1 VIQLFL
7 QTIRGEVNMKLR
19 SKIATVMTIL
29 GISIILLTSIF
40 YFYWSQYLLIEEEM
54 DNISDIT
61 ISVTHEIDTHFSELT
76 KTVLTLSST
85 PLICE
90 TLLESNRD
98 FAMLSENEREEE
110 INSLSKQW
118 TETTDLNSAFL
129 QNYLSNPVADHLK
142 FQKELIKDRYG
153 ELFITNRY
161 GVIIA
166 TTNKLTTVNHSHK
179 YWWKASFDDGKGR
192 IFLDD
197 RGFDA
202 SADGYVI
209 GIVVP
214 IMHEGEVIGIMKSNV
229 NILDILD
236 HIMMDYENLYEDSL
250 VRIVRTG
257 GLIVSELGSEPLSNV
272 VSDRLIEIL
281 EKKET
286 SSFAMGE
293 DNVMQLMGVSE
304 VPITKG
310 SPSLGFGGNYESIDH
325 IKGNT
330 GESWHVLI
338 SIERAIFS
346 KTIESTT
353 HMLILIG
360 IIITLITSF
369 VSLYLGKKISD
380 PLVALSHFSH
390 KVGEGSLDERIKV
403 TSSDEIGILSSSFNE
418 MVENLQNTMAS
429 KNELVAEIDKRIIA
443 EEKLM
448 RLIVTDELT
457 RINNRRAA
465 NQFLHETIERALR
478 YDEKLS
484 VVILDIDH
492 FKTVNDNHGHDYGDT
507 VLIEL
512 SAILK
517 DNIRTCDMVARIGGE
532 EFLIILP
539 QINKDQAYLVA
550 ERIRLSVAENQFE
563 KLEQLTVSI
572 GVTDFNSTDDFDT
585 LLKRA
590 DDGLYSSKETGRNK
604 VTLL

>member
-1 VIQLFL
+1 
-7 QTIRGEVNMKLR
+7 MKLR

-40 YFYWSQYLLIEEEM
+40 YFYWSQHLLIEEEM
-54 DNISDIT
+54 DTISDIT
-61 ISVTHEIDTHFSELT
+61 ISATHEIDTHFSEIT
-76 KTVLTLSST
+76 NTVLTLSST
-85 PLICE
+85 PLISE
-90 TLLESNRD
+90 ALLESNQD
-98 FAMLSENEREEE
+98 YAMLSENEREEE

-118 TETTDLNSAFL
+118 TETTDLNSDFL
-129 QNYLSNPVADHLK
+129 QGYLNNPVADHLK
-142 FQKELIKDRYG
+142 FQKELIKERYG

-166 TTNKLTTVNHSHK
+166 TTNKLTTINHSHK

-214 IMHEGEVIGIMKSNV
+214 IIHEGEVIGIMKSNV

-236 HIMMDYENLYEDSL
+236 HIMMDYEHLYENSI

-257 GLIVSELGSEPLSNV
+257 GLIVSELGTAPLTNV

-286 SSFAMGE
+286 VSFAMAE
-293 DNVMQLMGVSE
+293 NDVMQLMGVSE
-304 VPITKG
+304 VSITKG
-310 SPSLGFGGNYESIDH
+310 SSTLGFGGSYESIDH

-330 GESWHVLI
+330 GESWHVI
-338 SIERAIFS
+338 VSIKRSIFS

-403 TSSDEIGILSSSFNE
+403 TSNDEIGILSSSFNE
-418 MVENLQNTMAS
+418 MVENLQTTMAS
-429 KNELVAEIDKRIIA
+429 KNELIAEIEKRKVA
-443 EEKLM
+443 EEKLKC
-448 RLIVTDELT
+448 LIITDELT
-457 RINNRRAA
+457 KINNRRAA
-465 NQFLHETIERALR
+465 NQFLHQMIERAQR

-484 VVILDIDH
+484 VIILDIDH
-492 FKTVNDNHGHDYGDT
+492 FKRVNDNHGHDYGDT

-512 SAILK
+512 SAILS
-517 DNIRTCDMVARIGGE
+517 DGIRTCDMVARIGGE

-539 QINKDQAYLVA
+539 QIDKDQAYLVA
-550 ERIRLSVAENQFE
+550 ERIRNTVSDYNFT
-563 KLEQLTVSI
+563 KLDQLTVSM
-572 GVTDFNSTDDFDT
+572 GVTELTISDDFDT
-585 LLKRA
+585 ILKRA

-604 VTLL
+604 VTLLY

>member
-1 VIQLFL
+1 
-7 QTIRGEVNMKLR
+7 MKLR
-19 SKIATVMTIL
+19 SKIATVMTLL

-40 YFYWSQYLLIEEEM
+40 YFYWSQHLLIQEEM
-54 DNISDIT
+54 DTISDIT
-61 ISVTHEIDTHFSELT
+61 ISATHEIDTHFSEIT
-76 KTVLTLSST
+76 NTVLTLSYT
-85 PLICE
+85 PLISE
-90 TLLESNRD
+90 ALLESNRD
-98 FAMLSENEREEE
+98 FDTLSENEREDK

-129 QNYLSNPVADHLK
+129 QNYLNNPVADHLK

-166 TTNKLTTVNHSHK
+166 STNKLTTVNHSHK
-179 YWWKASFDDGKGR
+179 YWWKASFDDGRGR

-236 HIMMDYENLYEDSL
+236 HIMMDYENLYEDSV

-286 SSFAMGE
+286 TSFAMAE
-293 DNVMQLMGVSE
+293 NDVMQLMAVSE

-310 SPSLGFGGNYESIDH
+310 SPSLGFGGSYESIDH

-330 GESWHVLI
+330 GEHWHVLI

-429 KNELVAEIDKRIIA
+429 KNELVVEVEKRTEAEKRLQNLII
-443 EEKLM
+443 
-448 RLIVTDELT
+448 TDELT

-484 VVILDIDH
+484 VIILDIDH

-517 DNIRTCDMVARIGGE
+517 NSIRTCDMVARIGGE

-550 ERIRLSVAENQFE
+550 ERVRLSVAEYHFE